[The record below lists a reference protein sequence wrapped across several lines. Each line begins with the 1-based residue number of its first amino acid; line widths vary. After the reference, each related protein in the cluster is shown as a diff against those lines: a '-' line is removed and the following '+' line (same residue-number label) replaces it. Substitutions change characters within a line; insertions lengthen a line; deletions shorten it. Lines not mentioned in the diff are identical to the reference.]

1 MWKGYYNLVI
11 RNLIKGE
18 VILLKVKK
26 RDGRIQTFNLEKIKL
41 SIQNASDD
49 MRMPLNE
56 SDVYSIIQAIN
67 TKIFKK
73 GQDIIECNE
82 IHGDVILTLKEFGF
96 NKLAKFYDEGKK
108 LVGN

>member
-11 RNLIKGE
+11 RNLIKEE

-73 GQDIIECNE
+73 
-82 IHGDVILTLKEFGF
+82 VKTL
-96 NKLAKFYDEGKK
+96 
-108 LVGN
+108 

>member
-1 MWKGYYNLVI
+1 
-11 RNLIKGE
+11 
-18 VILLKVKK
+18 LKVKK